1 MPRRSFH
8 IGDSVSFRGEK
19 ARVTNVYTGVGQ
31 RGHGETILIRTESGK
46 QYEVAPSALKR
57 SRAKNPRRRRYLE
70 TDYKTGHSRWVDRG
84 PKPKKNAKLRTL
96 KKKLK
101 KLHYPEGGRFE
112 GWSTVKKVIA
122 ARGKN
127 PVQLL
132 FRTKASALKYAREH
146 GAKRFSI
153 RKMKAGR

>member
-1 MPRRSFH
+1 MPR
-8 IGDSVSFRGEK
+8 
-19 ARVTNVYTGVGQ
+19 A
-31 RGHGETILIRTESGK
+31 
-46 QYEVAPSALKR
+46 KR
-57 SRAKNPRRRRYLE
+57 RNAMTRRKYYE
-70 TDYKTGHSRWVDRG
+70 TDYKTGISRWVEHPQDY
-84 PKPKKNAKLRTL
+84 PKPKRKKKNAKLRTL

-101 KLHYPEGGRFE
+101 KQYYPEGGRFE

-153 RKMKAGR
+153 RKVKAGR